1 MTELTLLTKISNDNQ
16 LKQID
21 KALKLAFEGLE
32 VDTKILGT
40 VADRWVQIALAG
52 EDAVIA
58 TNYVIK
64 EIGLCPSN
72 FGNIKKIPTLNG
84 YVTNLEKNG
93 EELSIDVGIFQPKRI
108 NATIPLRRLQAQLVD
123 GRKIAL
129 GKLAELFGLRE
140 DFPVNI
146 KVTRLNEEESRIEAE
161 LSSRQIRK
169 YTVWRESLLDRLVV
183 LGSPLHEIQMTLEYA
198 KLDRD
203 VIDVEPLGMLEHAL
217 ECKLGTDAAG
227 LIPKIGRNLKN
238 AKFAV
243 FNPRRIHKFLTNQNY
258 TLFPAASR
266 IVRKE

>member
-1 MTELTLLTKISNDNQ
+1 MTTLTLLAKINNDYQ

-32 VDTKILGT
+32 VEAKVLGT

-52 EDAVIA
+52 EDEGIA

-64 EIGLCPSN
+64 EIGVCPSN
-72 FGNIKKIPTLNG
+72 FGNVKKLSTLNG
-84 YVTNLEKNG
+84 YISPLKKNG
-93 EELSIDVGIFQPKRI
+93 KELSVDVGVFEPKVVHAI
-108 NATIPLRRLQAQLVD
+108 IPLQRLQAQLVD

-129 GKLAELFGLRE
+129 GKIAELFGFCKDL
-140 DFPVNI
+140 PVNI
-146 KVTRLNEEESRIEAE
+146 KVTSLNEGESRMEAE

-169 YTVWRESLLDRLVV
+169 YTVWRESLLDRLLV
-183 LGSPLHEIQMTLEYA
+183 LGASFHEIKMTLEHA

-203 VIDVEPLGMLEHAL
+203 VIGVEPLGLIEHAL

-238 AKFAV
+238 AKFTV
-243 FNPRRIHKFLTNQNY
+243 FNPRRIRKFLTNQN
-258 TLFPAASR
+258 
-266 IVRKE
+266 